1 LDFKEA
7 SFLTE
12 NSDMILSKIRK
23 RVSSQDRGIDMFTDT
38 MAYQV
43 EYLEGDGLVNLIS
56 LAAFQRKTGVMT
68 FLASGRW
75 QAVRVVLLKCNEQ
88 TIVLEALSNG
98 QTASQNIRINQP
110 VGLTFRM
117 DFSKYICESTVS
129 GIDSSIL
136 GGQNG
141 KVLIE
146 LPKRIQKVPRRAYQR
161 QPVPKDMN
169 VRVLFWHRGFLE
181 KAGSMPVDCYWQGQ
195 LQNISAG
202 GMRVAVGLEKRD
214 CFFIGQLFGIQFTPI
229 CYEKPI
235 LVEGQLRHI
244 RQDRENYT
252 LSLGIEFLG
261 LEISLEGRA
270 ILERLLETVE
280 EYRRLSDGDAI
291 DSPADMS
298 GSF

>member
-1 LDFKEA
+1 
-7 SFLTE
+7 
-12 NSDMILSKIRK
+12 
-23 RVSSQDRGIDMFTDT
+23 
-38 MAYQV
+38 
-43 EYLEGDGLVNLIS
+43 
-56 LAAFQRKTGVMT
+56 
-68 FLASGRW
+68 
-75 QAVRVVLLKCNEQ
+75 
-88 TIVLEALSNG
+88 
-98 QTASQNIRINQP
+98 
-110 VGLTFRM
+110 
-117 DFSKYICESTVS
+117 
-129 GIDSSIL
+129 
-136 GGQNG
+136 
-141 KVLIE
+141 
-146 LPKRIQKVPRRAYQR
+146 
-161 QPVPKDMN
+161 
-169 VRVLFWHRGFLE
+169 
-181 KAGSMPVDCYWQGQ
+181 
-195 LQNISAG
+195 
-202 GMRVAVGLEKRD
+202 MRVAVGLEKRD